1 MEVSPQERLIAGT
14 VPLVSLIIFYTYF
27 WLYVPLV
34 VLFLLSARRFDL
46 THSKMTLLKVMDL
59 WLSTFVYLML
69 LAALAVGIR
78 IAVRD
83 AGTSIPYLSDDGLNN
98 IFMLVGMGLSILA
111 TVSLSVAGFRGND
124 LKIPGLMRPFGYWS
138 GRRTAAEAQGCLS
151 E

>member
-1 MEVSPQERLIAGT
+1 MEVSSQERIVAGT

-34 VLFLLSARRFDL
+34 ILFLLLARRFDF

-59 WLSTFVYLML
+59 WLSTFIYVML

-83 AGTSIPYLSDDGLNN
+83 AGTNIPYLSDDGLKN
-98 IFMLVGMGLSILA
+98 ILMLVGMGLSILA
-111 TVSLSVAGFRGND
+111 TVALSVAGFRGRN
-124 LKIPGLMRPFGYWS
+124 LKIPGLIRPFEYWS
-138 GRRTAAEAQGCLS
+138 GRRGAPAN
-151 E
+151 

>member
-1 MEVSPQERLIAGT
+1 MEVSSQERIIAGT

-34 VLFLLSARRFDL
+34 ILFLLLARRFDF

-59 WLSTFVYLML
+59 WLSTFIYLMI

-83 AGTSIPYLSDDGLNN
+83 AGTNIPYLSDDGLKN
-98 IFMLVGMGLSILA
+98 ILMLVGMGLSVLA
-111 TVSLSVAGFRGND
+111 TVSLSVAGFRGSN
-124 LKIPGLMRPFGYWS
+124 LKIPGLIRPFEYWS
-138 GRRTAAEAQGCLS
+138 GRRAAPAN
-151 E
+151 

>member
-1 MEVSPQERLIAGT
+1 MEVSSQERIIAGT

-34 VLFLLSARRFDL
+34 ILFLLLARRFDF

-59 WLSTFVYLML
+59 WLSTFIYVML

-83 AGTSIPYLSDDGLNN
+83 AGTNIPYLSDDGLKN
-98 IFMLVGMGLSILA
+98 ILMLVGMGLSILA
-111 TVSLSVAGFRGND
+111 TVSLSVAGFRGRN
-124 LKIPGLMRPFGYWS
+124 LKIPGLIRPFEYWS
-138 GRRTAAEAQGCLS
+138 GRRGAPAN
-151 E
+151 